1 MSVYITESAATD
13 KHTGCFTGQS
23 KVVLEDGRQKNM
35 SQVTVGDRIQ
45 SVDDQGNLVYS
56 EVLMFLDREPEEK
69 TRFVSLKTEDGAS
82 LTLTA
87 SHLVYAGAPDCWD
100 LQCMSPVYAG
110 NVEKGQNLMVREK
123 SLVASPVLSVT
134 SSHQTGVFAPLTRA
148 GNLVVDG
155 VLASCYAVID
165 SQSIAHAAFAPVRWY
180 YSLAASLGGSSEPR
194 TVWRPTGVH
203 WYPNLLY
210 SLARLV
216 VPGHLVL

>member
-45 SVDDQGNLVYS
+45 SVDAQGNIVYS

-69 TRFVSLKTEDGAS
+69 TRFVNLKTEDGAS
-82 LTLTA
+82 LALTA

-148 GNLVVDG
+148 GTWG
-155 VLASCYAVID
+155 WTGCWP
-165 SQSIAHAAFAPVRWY
+165 PVTPLLTVRALLTQP
-180 YSLAASLGGSSEPR
+180 SLPCGG
-194 TVWRPTGVH
+194 TTAWRPRWVGPV
-203 WYPNLLY
+203 
-210 SLARLV
+210 SR
-216 VPGHLVL
+216 GQC